1 MIRLQILRLWAAAAT
16 IIASSAAAP
25 MANVPLPPL
34 ATIQADTPDL
44 LVPGTSHLLLDT
56 DPSGYV
62 VCTAVIRYFDD
73 ETASDLEV
81 ELDLAA
87 RQQLVRF
94 LTVPAFVDGQEG
106 RGHVTVHGFHQHAV
120 WWEGEALHGL
130 YFLPVEGVDRA
141 ARQNNAKNEDAPKA
155 PTASALLLEGRVLR
169 KQGDWPAARKA
180 FEKVRVDYPLSAE
193 ARRALHEIY
202 LANTAEKEQRI
213 QNKGSRP

>member
-1 MIRLQILRLWAAAAT
+1 MIRLQILRLWAAAAA

-25 MANVPLPPL
+25 MANVPLPSL
-34 ATIQADTPDL
+34 ATIQADTPEL

-73 ETASDLEV
+73 ETAPDLQV

-94 LTVPAFVDGQEG
+94 LTVGTLVDGQEG
-106 RGHVTVHGFHQHAV
+106 QVTVHGFQQHAV
-120 WWEGEALHGL
+120 WWEGEALLGL
-130 YFLPVEGVDRA
+130 YFVPVEGIDRA
-141 ARQNNAKNEDAPKA
+141 ARQNNAKNDDAPKT

>member
-1 MIRLQILRLWAAAAT
+1 MIRLQILRLWAAAAA

-25 MANVPLPPL
+25 MANVPLPSL
-34 ATIQADTPDL
+34 ATIQADTPEL

-73 ETASDLEV
+73 ETAPDLQV

-94 LTVPAFVDGQEG
+94 LTVGTLVDGQEG
-106 RGHVTVHGFHQHAV
+106 QVTVHGFQQHAV

-130 YFLPVEGVDRA
+130 YFVPVEGIDRA
-141 ARQNNAKNEDAPKA
+141 ARQNNAKNDDVPKT

-169 KQGDWPAARKA
+169 KQGDWLAARKA